1 MHSLPDLSWFNRVFV
16 LKLLS
21 VDDVFLVPQT
31 NLGLGNVHR
40 KRDPPVQ
47 KHPSLPLSPLLY
59 GPFLIS
65 PRRRPERNTPDL
77 HTQTAAPRY
86 QIDRH

>member
-31 NLGLGNVHR
+31 NLGLG
-40 KRDPPVQ
+40 
-47 KHPSLPLSPLLY
+47 
-59 GPFLIS
+59 
-65 PRRRPERNTPDL
+65 
-77 HTQTAAPRY
+77 
-86 QIDRH
+86 